1 MKLSV
6 KIAIMF
12 AVMTALTIILYL
24 VSSNIMVNYL
34 YEGEITRIS
43 GISSGV
49 INRLE
54 GEKGKFIGKM
64 KDYTT
69 MLQVVEKLEDKSDLD
84 FMEELGMYDKFQNDS
99 IEYKVL
105 LSSDLKVEGVYTDKD
120 TEKLSENDI
129 VRFKEVV
136 RSFIDRKEFF
146 AYDTVSTKDG
156 AYWVVL
162 NTLKGEG
169 QENLKG
175 YFIGIKDID
184 KELIGQIEKSMDSNV
199 ELVHKIEFNKQKPIH
214 SRVMNKYDMQL
225 IYNADSVSSF
235 YKLEGIH
242 QEKDLYVKVKEPLV
256 VKESVKSNIN
266 LLTGILITLYI
277 IVNFILA
284 LIIERLVVK
293 RIVKI
298 NKGINHINS
307 SKNLSERI
315 HVDESQDEIGVLEND
330 INKMFDSLEAANES
344 IMAKETKYSGVLK
357 TMTNGFAYYRVER
370 DDKGRYVDAICEEFN
385 DALAHML
392 EVDKER
398 MIGKKF
404 SELADNS
411 YIGTINLA
419 EILEEIWCTEKPYTF
434 NQLKLRE
441 DKWVNL
447 TLYVIEKGY
456 FTVIV
461 NDVTTLKRYS
471 EDMKYLAEYD
481 FLTKLKNRHSLYK
494 YLNKLIDN
502 KKPFIIYFMDLDN
515 FKTLNDTVGHI
526 EGDKVLSIIAN
537 ELIKL
542 TEPGITIGRLGGDE
556 FIVIQEGEY
565 ISQEVMQYGQNIIQ
579 LVNKRFEYA
588 FYNFEIKASIGVS
601 VYPRQADD
609 LNTLLKYGDIAMYK
623 AKKTGGNNI
632 RIFTDEMME
641 ELEIEARLKDAIVNE
656 EFIPYYQPIF
666 DVQNNKIIGAE
677 ALVRW
682 MRNGEI
688 IPPYKFIQVA
698 KKTGHIMEIDYIMLD
713 KACEFCKKWHA
724 NGFET
729 FTMSVNMSFRAL
741 QRPNSVETIK
751 EILEKHRLNPQA
763 LKIEVTEDEII
774 EYPKHIIKI
783 LEEIKLLG
791 VKVSLDDF
799 GVGYSSFN
807 HIKMLP
813 IDTLKIDR
821 SLLLTIEEDSK
832 TLSIIETLIQ
842 LAHTLGLDVVCEGI
856 EEERQ
861 IELLKEIS
869 CDMIQGYFISQ
880 PVEEKL
886 FYKCMEHYNMYNEEN
901 EILSV

>member
-12 AVMTALTIILYL
+12 TGITALTIILYL

-34 YEGEITRIS
+34 YEGEISRIS

-49 INRLE
+49 VNRLE
-54 GEKGKFIGKM
+54 AEKGKFIGKI

-69 MLQVVEKLEDKSDLD
+69 MLQVVDKLEGKGELD
-84 FMEELGMYDKFQNDS
+84 FMEELGMYDKFQNDN

-105 LSSDLKVEGVYTDKD
+105 LSSDLKVEGIYKDKD
-120 TEKLSENDI
+120 TKGLSKNDM
-129 VRFKEVV
+129 VRFKEII

-146 AYDTVSTKDG
+146 AYDTVCTQEG
-156 AYWVVL
+156 AYWIVL

-169 QENLKG
+169 QESSNG
-175 YFIGIKDID
+175 YFVGIKAID
-184 KELIGQIEKSMDSNV
+184 EKLIDQIEKSMDSNV
-199 ELVHKIEFNKQKPIH
+199 ELVNKIDFNEQKPID

-225 IYNADSVSSF
+225 IYHENSVSSY

-242 QEKDLYVKVKEPLV
+242 QDKELYVKVNEPLV
-256 VKESVKSNIN
+256 VKANVRSNID
-266 LLTGILITLYI
+266 LLTGILIILYVV
-277 IVNFILA
+277 VNFILA

-298 NKGINHINS
+298 NKGINHIKS
-307 SKNLSERI
+307 SKNFSERI
-315 HVDESQDEIGVLEND
+315 QVNESCDEIGVLEND

-344 IMAKETKYSGVLK
+344 IVAKEIKYSGVLK

-370 DDKGRYVDAICEEFN
+370 DAKGRYVDAICEEFN

-392 EVDKER
+392 EVDKEQ
-398 MIGKKF
+398 MIGEKF
-404 SELADNS
+404 SEISDNS
-411 YIGTINLA
+411 YIVDINLP
-419 EILEEIWCTEKPYTF
+419 EILEEIWHTEKPYTF

-447 TLYVIEKGY
+447 TLYVIEQGY

-481 FLTKLKNRHSLYK
+481 FLTKLKNRNSLYQ
-494 YLNKLIDN
+494 YLNKLISN
-502 KKPFIIYFMDLDN
+502 KKPFVIYFMDLDN

-526 EGDKVLSIIAN
+526 EGDKVLCMIAN

-542 TEPGITIGRLGGDE
+542 AAPGITISRLGGDE

-565 ISQEVMQYGQNIIQ
+565 ISQEIMQYGQNIIN

-588 FYNFEIKASIGVS
+588 FYNFEIKVSIGVS

-623 AKKTGGNNI
+623 SKKSGGNSI
-632 RIFTDEMME
+632 QIFTDEMME
-641 ELEIEARLKDAIVNE
+641 ELEVEARLKDAIENE

-666 DVQNNKIIGAE
+666 DVQKNRIVGAE

-682 MRNGEI
+682 MKNGEI
-688 IPPYKFIQVA
+688 IPPYKFIQIA
-698 KKTGHIMEIDYIMLD
+698 KKTGHIIEIDYMMLD

-729 FTMSVNMSFRAL
+729 FTMSVNMSFRSL
-741 QRPNSVETIK
+741 QRPNSVEIIK
-751 EILEKHRLNPQA
+751 EILEKHSLNPQA

-774 EYPKHIIKI
+774 EYPKYIIKI
-783 LEEIKLLG
+783 LDEIKLLG
-791 VKVSLDDF
+791 IKVSLDDF
-799 GVGYSSFN
+799 GIGYSSFN

-821 SLLLTIEEDSK
+821 SLLLMIEEDSK

-842 LAHTLGLDVVCEGI
+842 LAHTLGLDVICEGI
-856 EEERQ
+856 EEGRQ
-861 IELLKEIS
+861 IELLKEIY
-869 CDMIQGYFISQ
+869 CDMIQGYIISQ

-886 FYKCMEHYNMYNEEN
+886 FYKCMEHYNMNNEES